1 MRKYLV
7 YDLAFGLLLGLALIL
22 IIVPTS
28 LSCALSGLCIATA
41 FALQFK
47 ALEVPNDR

>member
-7 YDLAFGLLLGLALIL
+7 YDVAFGLLLGLALIL
-22 IIVPTS
+22 IMLPTS
-28 LSCALSGLCIATA
+28 LSYALAGLCIATA

-47 ALEVPNDR
+47 ALEAHHD